1 MQESTNKNEGHE
13 KKGQTRAM
21 PFAILQASP
30 TTTSSHNK
38 RRENHHTLQ

>member
-1 MQESTNKNEGHE
+1 MQESINKNESHE
-13 KKGQTRAM
+13 KNEQTRAM
-21 PFAILQASP
+21 LFAILQASP